1 MFDIIFCIILGF
13 CVVAC
18 IIALIISLFQKNPF
32 AIKLLSVFLSVFIIL
47 FGGFFIG
54 KFKIDLR
61 INDSKDYLTIPESY
75 IERDYEGEISTESP
89 QSIYICMK
97 DTFSKYL
104 PDYDD
109 PKTRF
114 TDFSFSCYPKMDY
127 FNINMFPIKSSHSFS
142 STSVQATAASVIINN
157 YSSTTPDTL
166 SFEEYRKLPS
176 LEWMERFLYYFEK
189 HGAWDTVCHPSKR
202 SEESD
207 IYSLSYF
214 TWFEPSE
221 IINAKDVYILTEDS
235 LVRPEYGQKI
245 NDESY
250 YIFEVTLNDSLAFI
264 LADVGLY

>member
-13 CVVAC
+13 CVIAC

-32 AIKLLSVFLSVFIIL
+32 AIKLLSVFLAVFIIL
-47 FGGFFIG
+47 FGAFFIG
-54 KFKIDLR
+54 KFKINLR
-61 INDSKDYLTIPESY
+61 INASKDYLTIPESY
-75 IERDYEGEISTESP
+75 IERDYEGDISTEDP

-127 FNINMFPIKSSHSFS
+127 FNINMIPVRGSHSFS
-142 STSVQATAASVIINN
+142 STSVQATDASVIIHN
-157 YSSTTPDTL
+157 YSSTISDAL

-176 LEWMERFLYYFEK
+176 LEWIERFLYYFEK
-189 HGAWDTVCHPSKR
+189 HGAWDTVCHPSKHP
-202 SEESD
+202 EDGD

-214 TWFEPSE
+214 T
-221 IINAKDVYILTEDS
+221 
-235 LVRPEYGQKI
+235 
-245 NDESY
+245 
-250 YIFEVTLNDSLAFI
+250 
-264 LADVGLY
+264 